1 MPLSTKP
8 STLHLTSTSGA
19 PAFRPFTCVINPVVL
34 FSILDHYLRRNE
46 GQERVIGTL
55 LGVRSDDGTE
65 VEIRNCFNVPH
76 QENDSEVAV
85 DMEHHRAM
93 FELHQRVNPKE
104 VIVGWYATGSEL
116 NSYSALIQ
124 DFYSSEVA
132 PFQAIHLTMDTDLA
146 IKGSHSMGLKTH
158 ISAPVGI
165 TAKSG
170 NCMFLPVPC
179 EVRYFDAERS
189 GLEILATAKASDD
202 RQATLL
208 SDMDHLEIAI
218 AKVQEMLDRVSQYV
232 QQVLNGQEPANNAI
246 GRYIMDS
253 VSVVPKVDAASF
265 EKMFNSHLQDL
276 LMVVYLA
283 NMTRTQLSV
292 AERLIALV

>member
-1 MPLSTKP
+1 MPLSTKS
-8 STLHLTSTSGA
+8 STLHLSSTSGA

-104 VIVGWYATGSEL
+104 VIVGWYATGSQL

-132 PFQAIHLTMDTDLA
+132 PFQAVHLTMDTDLA
-146 IKGSHSMGLKTH
+146 VKGTQSMGLQTH
-158 ISAPVGI
+158 ISAPVGVS
-165 TAKSG
+165 AKSG

-189 GLEILATAKASDD
+189 GLEILATAKNSDERTAS
-202 RQATLL
+202 LL

-218 AKVQEMLDRVSQYV
+218 TKVQEMLERVSQYV
-232 QQVLNGQEPANNAI
+232 QQVLNGKEPANNAI

-253 VSVVPKVDAASF
+253 VSVVPKVDATSF

-292 AERLIALV
+292 AERLNTLV

>member
-1 MPLSTKP
+1 MLQRFDPLQASVSQKKKKDKKPCCGKLLTFSLYNRMPLSTKP

-132 PFQAIHLTMDTDLA
+132 PFQAVHLTMDTDLA

-158 ISAPVGI
+158 IRY
-165 TAKSG
+165 
-170 NCMFLPVPC
+170 
-179 EVRYFDAERS
+179 EVNTGF
-189 GLEILATAKASDD
+189 
-202 RQATLL
+202 
-208 SDMDHLEIAI
+208 
-218 AKVQEMLDRVSQYV
+218 
-232 QQVLNGQEPANNAI
+232 
-246 GRYIMDS
+246 
-253 VSVVPKVDAASF
+253 VV
-265 EKMFNSHLQDL
+265 
-276 LMVVYLA
+276 
-283 NMTRTQLSV
+283 
-292 AERLIALV
+292 

>member
-124 DFYSSEVA
+124 DFYSGEVA
-132 PFQAIHLTMDTDLA
+132 PFQAVHLTMDTDLA
-146 IKGSHSMGLKTH
+146 VKGSHLWVSRH
-158 ISAPVGI
+158 ISVH
-165 TAKSG
+165 
-170 NCMFLPVPC
+170 
-179 EVRYFDAERS
+179 RYFDAERS
-189 GLEILATAKASDD
+189 GLEILATAKSSDERSAS
-202 RQATLL
+202 LL

-218 AKVQEMLDRVSQYV
+218 AKVQEMLERVSQYV
-232 QQVLNGQEPANNAI
+232 QQVLNGKEPANNAI

-253 VSVVPKVDAASF
+253 VSVVPKVDATSF

-292 AERLIALV
+292 AERLNTLV

>member
-1 MPLSTKP
+1 VLETLTHKKKKNQLRPIAEFSLHTLEMPLSTKS

-104 VIVGWYATGSEL
+104 VIVGWYATGSQL

-132 PFQAIHLTMDTDLA
+132 PFQAVHLTMDTDLA
-146 IKGSHSMGLKTH
+146 VKGTQTMGLQTH
-158 ISAPVGI
+158 I
-165 TAKSG
+165 
-170 NCMFLPVPC
+170 
-179 EVRYFDAERS
+179 RYE
-189 GLEILATAKASDD
+189 
-202 RQATLL
+202 
-208 SDMDHLEIAI
+208 
-218 AKVQEMLDRVSQYV
+218 
-232 QQVLNGQEPANNAI
+232 
-246 GRYIMDS
+246 
-253 VSVVPKVDAASF
+253 
-265 EKMFNSHLQDL
+265 
-276 LMVVYLA
+276 
-283 NMTRTQLSV
+283 QLF
-292 AERLIALV
+292 

>member
-1 MPLSTKP
+1 MPLSTKS

-93 FELHQRVNPKE
+93 FELHQRVNPRE
-104 VIVGWYATGSEL
+104 VIVGWYATGSKL

-124 DFYSSEVA
+124 DFYSGEVA
-132 PFQAIHLTMDTDLA
+132 PFQAVHLTMDTDLA
-146 IKGSHSMGLKTH
+146 IKGSHSMGLQTH
-158 ISAPVGI
+158 IRYDPLLIPHIDAAHVDKIIISLAHQWVSLPSLE
-165 TAKSG
+165 TACSFQCPAKSDISTLSEVDVSLRP
-170 NCMFLPVPC
+170 FLHVTN
-179 EVRYFDAERS
+179 V
-189 GLEILATAKASDD
+189 
-202 RQATLL
+202 
-208 SDMDHLEIAI
+208 
-218 AKVQEMLDRVSQYV
+218 
-232 QQVLNGQEPANNAI
+232 I
-246 GRYIMDS
+246 GFVNHSIYI
-253 VSVVPKVDAASF
+253 F
-265 EKMFNSHLQDL
+265 
-276 LMVVYLA
+276 
-283 NMTRTQLSV
+283 
-292 AERLIALV
+292 